1 MMAYVTAVPSLER
14 LGLRYARW
22 LKVSGKSTLS
32 YALCRDSS
40 LRMAQS
46 LLDHLNRGVAPKR
59 GELVALDSMPLTLP
73 ATRQHHCKRIN
84 RRSVGGAILWA
95 FRLQAPRGV
104 NPVTILN
111 VIRGPWH
118 DTQTIRDAPLTPKGP
133 IYLMD
138 RGFWSIPRI
147 VHWLGAN
154 IHFIVRVK
162 KQDFKYTRLKRCG
175 RARGASHGVHIQ
187 YDGVAQLGGP
197 HRKTKPTV
205 RLVVA
210 RLADGKDLILASD
223 RMAWSAEKILA
234 AYKRRWEIERFH
246 RLLKETMGLAHLYSF
261 HETGIFFLAHVAF
274 LLAALLYI
282 SASNARGATIDVL
295 KMALDACRRSLGLAT
310 RWKRN
315 TSTRPKSKKGKRKR
329 KKAKN
334 H

>member
-1 MMAYVTAVPSLER
+1 MMAYVTAVPSLQS

-32 YALCRDSS
+32 YALRRDSS

-46 LLDHLNRGVAPKR
+46 LLDHLERGPALKR

-73 ATRQHHCKRIN
+73 ATRQHQCARIN
-84 RRSVGGAILWA
+84 SRTVGGAILSA
-95 FRLQAPRGV
+95 FRLQAPRGA
-104 NPVTILN
+104 NPVTILK

-118 DTQTIRDAPLTPKGP
+118 DTQTIRDVPLTPKGP

-138 RGFWSIPRI
+138 RGFWSIPWI
-147 VHWLGAN
+147 THWLGAN
-154 IHFIVRVK
+154 IHFIVRVN
-162 KQDFKYTRLKRCG
+162 KQDFKYKMLKRRG
-175 RARGASHGVHIQ
+175 AARGLPNGVRIQ
-187 YDGVAQLGGP
+187 LDGVARLGGP
-197 HRKTKPTV
+197 QRKIKPTV
-205 RLVVA
+205 RLVIA

-223 RMAWSAEKILA
+223 RMTWSAEKILA

-261 HETGIFFLAHVAF
+261 HENGIFFLAHVAF

-282 SASNARGATIDVL
+282 GASTVRGATIDIL
-295 KMALDACRRSLGLAT
+295 KKALDACRRRLGLAT

-315 TSTRPKSKKGKRKR
+315 TSTRPKSKKGKRKG
-329 KKAKN
+329 KKPKN